1 MTVPGKDLNLLV
13 ALRALLEEA
22 NVTKAGERL
31 DMSQSA
37 MSSAL
42 SRLRLQFEDE
52 LLVRV
57 GREYELTP
65 LGHLLLPQLQRTLP
79 LVDKALKVD
88 ETFDPYA
95 KSRTFRIQTSDY
107 SAIVLHR
114 ALAKLF
120 ELKTKIKIEL
130 VPLPQNAYDRVRDLW
145 NNDFIMGVPGMGITG
160 QSQELFTDQYV
171 VLVDKSNPRLKKGK
185 LDWAAFTELPHV
197 VYDFGRGHLTP
208 VNRKLFELGFQR
220 KPHVALSSMI
230 PIPSILAGT
239 DMIAVVPSRLSEKL
253 PAGSPVIAV
262 PAPFGK
268 VEVHQVLWWHE
279 SHNYDPGHVWLR
291 EFLLAH
297 DYSRD
302 YSL

>member
-1 MTVPGKDLNLLV
+1 MSVAGQDLNLLV

-42 SRLRLQFEDE
+42 SRLRVQFEDE

-95 KSRTFRIQTSDY
+95 KPRTFRIQTSDY
-107 SAIVLHR
+107 SAIVLHY
-114 ALAKLF
+114 ALAALF
-120 ELKTKIKIEL
+120 ALKTKIKIEL

-160 QSQELFTDQYV
+160 QSQELFTDHYV
-171 VLVDKSNPRLKKGK
+171 VLVDKNNPRLKKGK
-185 LDWAAFTELPHV
+185 LDWTAFTELPHV
-197 VYDFGRGHLTP
+197 VYDFGRGQLTP
-208 VNRKLFELGFQR
+208 VNRKLFELGFTR
-220 KPHVALSSMI
+220 KAHVSTSSMI

-253 PAGSPVIAV
+253 PVDSPVIAV

-291 EFLLAH
+291 EFLLVH
-297 DYSRD
+297 DYTRD

>member
-1 MTVPGKDLNLLV
+1 MSVAGQDLNLLV

-42 SRLRLQFEDE
+42 SRLRTQFDDE

-79 LVDKALKVD
+79 LIDKALKVD
-88 ETFDPYA
+88 ETFDPYLRE
-95 KSRTFRIQTSDY
+95 RTFKIQTSDY

-114 ALAKLF
+114 ALAALF
-120 ELKTKIKIEL
+120 ALKTKIKIEL
-130 VPLPQNAYDRVRDLW
+130 VPLPQSSYDRVRDLW
-145 NNDFIMGVPGMGITG
+145 NNDFIMGVPGMGIAG
-160 QSQELFTDQYV
+160 QSHELFTDHYV
-171 VLVDKSNPRLKKGK
+171 ILVDKANPRLKKGK

-197 VYDFGRGHLTP
+197 VYDFGRGQLSP
-208 VNRKLFELGFQR
+208 LNRKLFELGFQR
-220 KPHVALSSMI
+220 KPHVALGSMI
-230 PIPSILAGT
+230 PIPTILAGT
-239 DMIAVVPSRLSEKL
+239 DMIAVVPSRLAERL
-253 PAGSPVIAV
+253 PQDSSVIVV

-268 VEVHQVLWWHE
+268 LEVHQVLWWHE

-291 EFLLAH
+291 EFLIAH
-297 DYSRD
+297 DYS
-302 YSL
+302 L

>member
-1 MTVPGKDLNLLV
+1 MTVAGQDLNLLV

-42 SRLRLQFEDE
+42 ARLRLQFEDE

-79 LVDKALKVD
+79 LVDKALKID

-95 KSRTFRIQTSDY
+95 RPRTFKIQASDY
-107 SAIVLHR
+107 STLVLHR
-114 ALAKLF
+114 ALKELF
-120 ELKTKIKIEL
+120 AMKTKVKIEI
-130 VPLPQNAYDRVRDLW
+130 VPLPANAYDRVRDLW

-160 QSQELFTDQYV
+160 QSQEIFTDQYV
-171 VLVDKSNPRLKKGK
+171 VLVDKNNPRLKRGK
-185 LDWAAFTELPHV
+185 LDWEAFTALPHV
-197 VYDFGRGHLTP
+197 VYDFGRGPLTP
-208 VNRKLFELGFQR
+208 VNRKLFELGFTR
-220 KPHVALSSMI
+220 KAHVATTSML
-230 PIPSILAGT
+230 PIPNILRGT
-239 DMIAVVPSRLSEKL
+239 DMIAVVPSRMTLRLSHDDT
-253 PAGSPVIAV
+253 VIAV

-279 SHNYDPGHVWLR
+279 SHNFDPGHVWLR
-291 EFLLAH
+291 EFLLAQ
-297 DYSRD
+297 DYSI
-302 YSL
+302 

>member
-1 MTVPGKDLNLLV
+1 MSVAGHDINLLV

-42 SRLRLQFEDE
+42 SRLRLQFDDE

-79 LVDKALKVD
+79 LVDKALKID
-88 ETFDPYA
+88 EVFDPYLRP
-95 KSRTFRIQTSDY
+95 RTFRIQTSDY

-114 ALAKLF
+114 ALAALF
-120 ELKTKIKIEL
+120 ALKTKIKIEL

-160 QSQELFTDQYV
+160 QSQELFTDKYV
-171 VLVDKSNPRLKKGK
+171 VLVDKSNARLKKGK
-185 LDWAAFTELPHV
+185 LDWEAFTELPHV
-197 VYDFGRGHLTP
+197 VYDFGRVNLTP
-208 VNRKLFELGFQR
+208 LSRKLFELGFER
-220 KPHVALSSMI
+220 KPHVTTSSMI
-230 PIPSILAGT
+230 PIPAIIAGT
-239 DMIAVVPSRLSEKL
+239 DMIAVVPSRLSVRL
-253 PAGSPVIAV
+253 PEDGPVIAV
-262 PAPFGK
+262 PAPFGG

-291 EFLLAH
+291 QFLTSQ
-297 DYSRD
+297 DYSI
-302 YSL
+302 

>member
-1 MTVPGKDLNLLV
+1 MSTAAKDLNLLV

-42 SRLRLQFEDE
+42 ARLRLQFEDE

-79 LVDKALKVD
+79 LIDKALKVD
-88 ETFDPYA
+88 ETFDPYLH
-95 KSRTFRIQTSDY
+95 SRTFRIQASDY
-107 SAIVLHR
+107 STIVLHHAIA
-114 ALAKLF
+114 ALFA
-120 ELKTKIKIEL
+120 LKTKIKIEI
-130 VPLPQNAYDRVRDLW
+130 VPLPQHAYDRVRDLW

-160 QSQELFTDQYV
+160 QNRELFTDEYV
-171 VLVDKSNPRLKKGK
+171 VLVDKNNPRLKKGK
-185 LDWAAFTELPHV
+185 LDWEAFTELPHV
-197 VYDFGRGHLTP
+197 VYDFGRGQLTP
-208 VNRKLFELGFQR
+208 VNRKLYELGFQR
-220 KPHVALSSMI
+220 KAHVATSSMI
-230 PIPSILAGT
+230 PIPSIIEGT
-239 DMIAVVPSRLSEKL
+239 DMIGVVPSRLAIRL
-253 PAGSPVIAV
+253 PATTSVIAV

-291 EFLLAH
+291 EFLLSQ
-297 DYSRD
+297 DYSI
-302 YSL
+302 

>member
-1 MTVPGKDLNLLV
+1 VPVKDLNLLV

-42 SRLRLQFEDE
+42 SRLRSQFDDE

-79 LVDKALKVD
+79 LVDKALRVD

-95 KSRTFRIQTSDY
+95 RPRTFRIQASDY
-107 SAIVLHR
+107 STIVLHF

-120 ELKTKIKIEL
+120 ALKTKIKIEI
-130 VPLPQNAYDRVRDLW
+130 VPLPQTAYDRVRDLW
-145 NNDFIMGVPGMGITG
+145 NNDFIMGVPGLGITG
-160 QSQELFTDQYV
+160 QSQELFTDEYV
-171 VLVDKSNPRLKKGK
+171 VLVDRSNPRLKKGK
-185 LDWAAFTELPHV
+185 LDWEAFTELPHV
-197 VYDFGRGHLTP
+197 VYDFGRGPLTP

-220 KPHVALSSMI
+220 KAHVSLSSML
-230 PIPSILAGT
+230 PIPPIIAGT
-239 DMIAVVPSRLSEKL
+239 DMIAVVPSRLTLRFAED
-253 PAGSPVIAV
+253 SPVIAV

-268 VEVHQVLWWHE
+268 VQVHQVLWWHE

-291 EFLLAH
+291 EFLIAQ
-297 DYSRD
+297 D

>member
-1 MTVPGKDLNLLV
+1 MSVPSKDLNLLV

-79 LVDKALKVD
+79 LVDRALKVD
-88 ETFDPYA
+88 ETFDPYLHP
-95 KSRTFRIQTSDY
+95 RTFKIQSSDY
-107 SAIVLHR
+107 SAIVLHH
-114 ALAKLF
+114 ALAALF
-120 ELKTKIKIEL
+120 ALKTKIKIEI
-130 VPLPQNAYDRVRDLW
+130 VPLPTNSYDRVRDLW

-160 QSQELFTDQYV
+160 QNRELFTDEYV
-171 VLVDKSNPRLKKGK
+171 VLVDKANPRLKKGK

-208 VNRKLFELGFQR
+208 VNRKLYELGFQR
-220 KPHVALSSMI
+220 KAHVAISSMI
-230 PIPSILAGT
+230 PIPSIVSGT
-239 DMIAVVPSRLSEKL
+239 DMIAVVPSRMTLRIPRDS
-253 PAGSPVIAV
+253 SVIAV

-291 EFLLAH
+291 EFLL
-297 DYSRD
+297 SQD

>member
-1 MTVPGKDLNLLV
+1 MSVASQDLNLLV

-42 SRLRLQFEDE
+42 SRLRTQFDDE

-65 LGHLLLPQLQRTLP
+65 LGRLLLPQLQRTLP
-79 LVDKALKVD
+79 LVDKALRID
-88 ETFDPYA
+88 ESFDPYA
-95 KSRTFRIQTSDY
+95 RERVFKIQASDY
-107 SAIVLHR
+107 SAILLHR
-114 ALAKLF
+114 ALAALF
-120 ELKTKIKIEL
+120 ALKTKVKIEI

-145 NNDFIMGVPGMGITG
+145 NNDFIMGVPGLGITG
-160 QSQELFTDQYV
+160 QSQELFTDHYV
-171 VLVDKSNPRLKKGK
+171 VLVDRSNPRLKRGK
-185 LDWAAFTELPHV
+185 LDWEAFTELPHV
-197 VYDFGRGHLTP
+197 VYDFGRGPLTP
-208 VNRKLFELGFQR
+208 VNRRLFELGFQR
-220 KPHVALSSMI
+220 KAHVALSSML
-230 PIPSILAGT
+230 PIPPIVSGT
-239 DMIAVVPSRLSEKL
+239 DMIAVVPSRIAERLSED
-253 PAGSPVIAV
+253 SPVIAV

-268 VEVHQVLWWHE
+268 VEIHQVLWWHE

-297 DYSRD
+297 DYS
-302 YSL
+302 L

>member
-1 MTVPGKDLNLLV
+1 MSVAGQDLNLLV

-42 SRLRLQFEDE
+42 SRLRTQFDDE

-79 LVDKALKVD
+79 LIDKALKVD
-88 ETFDPYA
+88 ETFDPYLRE
-95 KSRTFRIQTSDY
+95 RTFKIQTSDY

-114 ALAKLF
+114 ALAALF
-120 ELKTKIKIEL
+120 ALKTKIKIEL

-160 QSQELFTDQYV
+160 QSHELFTDQYV
-171 VLVDKSNPRLKKGK
+171 VLVDKANPRLKKGK

-197 VYDFGRGHLTP
+197 VYDFGRGQLTP

-220 KPHVALSSMI
+220 KPHVALGSMI
-230 PIPSILAGT
+230 PIPAILAGT
-239 DMIAVVPSRLSEKL
+239 DMIAVAPSRLAERL
-253 PAGSPVIAV
+253 PEDSSVIAV

-268 VEVHQVLWWHE
+268 LEVHQVLWWHE

-291 EFLLAH
+291 EFLIAH
-297 DYSRD
+297 DYS
-302 YSL
+302 L